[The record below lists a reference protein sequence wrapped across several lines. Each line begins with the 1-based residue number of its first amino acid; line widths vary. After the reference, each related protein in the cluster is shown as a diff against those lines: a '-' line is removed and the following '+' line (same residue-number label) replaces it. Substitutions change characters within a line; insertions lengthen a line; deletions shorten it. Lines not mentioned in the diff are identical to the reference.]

1 MSRLQKEDWS
11 VYAILRDLYGKGKA
25 EKFRHKKNRKY
36 RELCIKNKQED
47 SWTLVKDYGMD
58 GFIIKTFVP
67 KKLTIDERV
76 EITDMEWRA
85 VPYPAYDCTGC
96 PFSTQLSFYEV
107 PAGTWIYHHISY
119 DV

>member
-1 MSRLQKEDWS
+1 MSRLYEHDWRI
-11 VYAILRDLYGKGKA
+11 YAILRDLHGKERA
-25 EKFRHKKNRKY
+25 EEFRHNKNREY
-36 RELCIKNKQED
+36 REKCIGNKQKAA
-47 SWTLVKDYGMD
+47 WTLVKDFGMD

-67 KKLTIDERV
+67 KKLTIDERF

-85 VPYPAYDCTGC
+85 VPYSAYDCTGY

-107 PAGTWIYHHISY
+107 PTGTWIYHHISY